1 MVTYNEKLQAV
12 QEFAFGIIKEFSLDT
27 EAPRVLMALAN
38 VRPVD
43 RKQFFEL
50 NEGKSAR
57 EIYYVL
63 AHSGSIAQWLED
75 YALVAY
81 IND

>member
-1 MVTYNEKLQAV
+1 MITYEKELRQV
-12 QEFAFGIIKEFSLDT
+12 QEIAFQTIHEYPLDQK
-27 EAPRVLMALAN
+27 APRVLLALAN
-38 VRPVD
+38 ARPVD

-50 NEGKSAR
+50 NKGDDVWRVYSK
-57 EIYYVL
+57 L
-63 AHSGSIAQWLED
+63 AHSGTIEQWLED

>member
-1 MVTYNEKLQAV
+1 MIAYEEQLKEV
-12 QEFAFGIIKEFSLDT
+12 QEFAFNIIKEYPIDP
-27 EAPRVLMALAN
+27 EAPRVLLALAN

-43 RKQFFEL
+43 RKKFFEL
-50 NEGKSAR
+50 NQNEEAR
-57 EIYYVL
+57 NVYYKL
-63 AHSGSIAQWLED
+63 QKSGSIEQWLED

>member
-1 MVTYNEKLQAV
+1 MIAYEEQLKEV
-12 QEFAFGIIKEFSLDT
+12 QEFAFNIIKEYPIDT
-27 EAPRVLMALAN
+27 QAPAVLMALAN

-43 RKQFFEL
+43 QKKFFEL
-50 NEGKSAR
+50 NQGEDAR
-57 EIYYVL
+57 SVYYKL

>member
-1 MVTYNEKLQAV
+1 MLAYEKELKEV
-12 QEFAFGIIKEFSLDT
+12 QEFAFDIIREYPIDT
-27 EAPRVLMALAN
+27 QAPQVLMILAN
-38 VRPVD
+38 ARPVD

-50 NEGKSAR
+50 NEGEEAR
-57 EIYYVL
+57 SIYYKL
-63 AHSGSIAQWLED
+63 LNSGSIAQWLED

>member
-1 MVTYNEKLQAV
+1 MIAYEKQLKEV
-12 QEFAFGIIKEFSLDT
+12 QEFAFNIIKEYPIDT
-27 EAPRVLMALAN
+27 QAPAVLMALAN

-43 RKQFFEL
+43 RKKFFEL
-50 NEGKSAR
+50 NQNEEAR
-57 EIYYVL
+57 SIYYKL
-63 AHSGSIAQWLED
+63 LNSGSIEQWLED

>member
-1 MVTYNEKLQAV
+1 MNTYKEQFQEV
-12 QEFAFGIIKEFSLDT
+12 QEFAFNIIKEFSLDT
-27 EAPRVLMALAN
+27 TAPRVLMALAD

-50 NEGKSAR
+50 NEGKTAR
-57 EIYYVL
+57 EIYYAL

>member
-1 MVTYNEKLQAV
+1 MIAYEEQLKEV
-12 QEFAFGIIKEFSLDT
+12 QEFAFDIIKEYPIDP
-27 EAPRVLMALAN
+27 EAPQVLLALADA
-38 VRPVD
+38 RPVD

-50 NEGKSAR
+50 NQDEEAR
-57 EIYYVL
+57 SVYHKL

>member
-1 MVTYNEKLQAV
+1 MITEEQLKEV
-12 QEFAFGIIKEFSLDT
+12 QEFAFDIIKKYPIDT
-27 EAPRVLMALAN
+27 QAPAVLTALAN
-38 VRPVD
+38 ARPVD

-50 NEGKSAR
+50 NQGEEAR
-57 EIYYVL
+57 NIYYKL

>member
-1 MVTYNEKLQAV
+1 MIAYEKQLKEV
-12 QEFAFGIIKEFSLDT
+12 QEFAFDIIKEYPIDT
-27 EAPRVLMALAN
+27 QAPAVLMALAN

-43 RKQFFEL
+43 RKKFFEL
-50 NEGKSAR
+50 NEGEEAR
-57 EIYYVL
+57 NIYYKL
-63 AHSGSIAQWLED
+63 LNSGSIEQWLED

>member
-1 MVTYNEKLQAV
+1 MIAYENELKEV
-12 QEFAFGIIKEFSLDT
+12 QEFAFNIIKEYPIDT
-27 EAPRVLMALAN
+27 EAPRVLLALAN

-50 NEGKSAR
+50 NQGEEAR
-57 EIYYVL
+57 NIYYKL
-63 AHSGSIAQWLED
+63 AHSGSIEQWLED
-75 YALVAY
+75 HALVAY

>member
-57 EIYYVL
+57 EIYYAL
-63 AHSGSIAQWLED
+63 AHSGSITQWLED